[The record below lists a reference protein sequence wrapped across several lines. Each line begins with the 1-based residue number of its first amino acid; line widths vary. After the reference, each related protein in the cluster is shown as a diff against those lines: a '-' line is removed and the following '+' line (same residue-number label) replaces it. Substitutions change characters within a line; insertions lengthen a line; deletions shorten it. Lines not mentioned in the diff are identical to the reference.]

1 RFSLKLRLTSG
12 SKGSDWRYADT
23 ISDSTS
29 LVVRNKS
36 IMSARNGNS
45 PLRMSSNTFSSTC
58 VVSASSSK
66 VPKVAA
72 PPLIECAALKIALRS
87 SASGAS
93 TSSANNK
100 PSISVKSSSA
110 SSKKVSK
117 NWLKSKPELI
127 WPPKNRLSY
136 SIALSLG
143 IHLLFCLATQR
154 NNTDTSIN
162 GSLGIFFNQLNCRS
176 QTRDLLYLVF
186 C

>member
-1 RFSLKLRLTSG
+1 SAALLNIKLTSESRC
-12 SKGSDWRYADT
+12 SKWQYVNNIAE
-23 ISDSTS
+23 STS
-29 LVVRNKS
+29 LVVRNKT
-36 IMSARNGNS
+36 IMSASNGNS

-117 NWLKSKPELI
+117 NWLKSKPRSEEHTSEL
-127 WPPKNRLSY
+127 
-136 SIALSLG
+136 
-143 IHLLFCLATQR
+143 Q
-154 NNTDTSIN
+154 
-162 GSLGIFFNQLNCRS
+162 
-176 QTRDLLYLVF
+176 
-186 C
+186 